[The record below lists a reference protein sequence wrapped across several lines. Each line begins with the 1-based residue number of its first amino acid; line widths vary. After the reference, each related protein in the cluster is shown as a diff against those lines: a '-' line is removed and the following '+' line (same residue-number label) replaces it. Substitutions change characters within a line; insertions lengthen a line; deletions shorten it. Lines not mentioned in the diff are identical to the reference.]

1 MTHELIP
8 PTEDFFS
15 QQWYERD
22 GFGMAMLKN
31 DLYSRIDSTRRKLSE
46 LESKLSQRLDNNRY
60 SPDLRSFLDRVG
72 WLRGY
77 IGVWT
82 TEGPLIAADGAE
94 WDVQMLYPHNKQVIS
109 VWPQNLLGERKEGNV
124 LILLSSSSITWL
136 NAVDEWVSTVASS
149 TTISST

>member
-1 MTHELIP
+1 MNYELIP

-46 LESKLSQRLDNNRY
+46 LESKLFQRLDNNRY
-60 SPDLRSFLDRVG
+60 RLRVG

-77 IGVWT
+77 IGIWT
-82 TEGPLIAADGAE
+82 TDSDE
-94 WDVQMLYPHNKQVIS
+94 WGVKMIYPHTKQVMS
-109 VWPQNLLGERKEGNV
+109 VNWPQTLFGERKEGNV

-136 NAVDEWVSTVASS
+136 NAVDKWVSGVASS
-149 TTISST
+149 TTVSST